1 MVYQTYNAS
10 TENHIIIRAGQFEI
24 KWPLNLKMDPPYQC
38 AVGRK
43 SSHRI
48 FV

>member
-10 TENHIIIRAGQFEI
+10 TENYIIIRACQFEI
-24 KWPLNLKMDPPYQC
+24 KWPSNLKMDPRNQC
-38 AVGRK
+38 PLGRK
-43 SSHRI
+43 PKHPI